1 MQSDTGLVY
10 RGNFLLVQEYLAY
23 LLQVKMKNPK
33 SVERYRFW
41 LNHLLL
47 WAMEVPLQK
56 AQFIKT
62 PFADYV
68 KHKKFAAESQKKI
81 VETARAFLR
90 WAKLYHEK
98 QFASLPAFWVE
109 DLTPIK
115 VHRKSTDKYV
125 SYEEV
130 LKIIRTTPGKA
141 NTALWRDQA
150 VACLLFLS
158 GARAGAAVSLPI
170 HAVHLKEKYPY
181 IEQKVEYGVNTK
193 NSKSATTYLH
203 NIPALLDFARDWD
216 EFARANFP
224 EDHPWY
230 APIHQQWGE
239 QTTKL
244 LIPGKYRTDALRKR
258 LGMVNN
264 LFGLPHRSPHQY
276 RHGYA
281 LYGLERCKTM
291 AEYHA
296 LSRNMMHSNIAITDQ
311 IYVHVDEKERGQI
324 LSRLHQN
331 TVGEFDNEFSVF
343 IQKFGKEDLTNGITI
358 LAQRLATL

>member
-115 VHRKSTDKYV
+115 VHRRSTDKYV
-125 SYEEV
+125 SYE
-130 LKIIRTTPGKA
+130 
-141 NTALWRDQA
+141 
-150 VACLLFLS
+150 
-158 GARAGAAVSLPI
+158 
-170 HAVHLKEKYPY
+170 
-181 IEQKVEYGVNTK
+181 
-193 NSKSATTYLH
+193 
-203 NIPALLDFARDWD
+203 LDF
-216 EFARANFP
+216 
-224 EDHPWY
+224 
-230 APIHQQWGE
+230 IHLNIYKKQG
-239 QTTKL
+239 KL
-244 LIPGKYRTDALRKR
+244 RQISSKR
-258 LGMVNN
+258 GVKCSPCPMNIAHC
-264 LFGLPHRSPHQY
+264 LPNCDP
-276 RHGYA
+276 A
-281 LYGLERCKTM
+281 
-291 AEYHA
+291 
-296 LSRNMMHSNIAITDQ
+296 SRNGSGSW
-311 IYVHVDEKERGQI
+311 RW
-324 LSRLHQN
+324 
-331 TVGEFDNEFSVF
+331 FC
-343 IQKFGKEDLTNGITI
+343 
-358 LAQRLATL
+358 

>member
-98 QFASLPAFWVE
+98 QFSSLPAFWVE

-170 HAVHLKEKYPY
+170 HAVHLNEKYPY

-203 NIPALLDFARDWD
+203 NIPELLDFARGWD
-216 EFARANFP
+216 EFARASFP
-224 EDHPWY
+224 RDHPWY

-244 LIPGKYRTDALRKR
+244 LVPGKYRTDALRKR
-258 LGMVNN
+258 LGIANN

-311 IYVHVDEKERGQI
+311 IYVHVDEKERAQI
-324 LSRLHQN
+324 LSRLHQS
-331 TVGEFDNEFSVF
+331 TVGEFDNEFSAF